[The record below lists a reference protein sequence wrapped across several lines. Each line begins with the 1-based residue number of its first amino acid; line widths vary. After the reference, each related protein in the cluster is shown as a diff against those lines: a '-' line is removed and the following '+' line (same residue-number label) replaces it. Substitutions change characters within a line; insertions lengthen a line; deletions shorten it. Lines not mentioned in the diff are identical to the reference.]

1 MTFFL
6 SIFKY
11 LLQYEVEL
19 CFCLVHL
26 VSLEQTKVSSTEKM
40 VRVVHDDLIGSGV
53 EKRSLD
59 GIKRERERE
68 RERERD
74 GGGRGTGEKR
84 RGMRDGREERDHDTH
99 YDTKS

>member
-6 SIFKY
+6 SILEY

-19 CFCLVHL
+19 SFRLVHL

-40 VRVVHDDLIGSGV
+40 VRVVHDDLVGSGV

-59 GIKRERERE
+59 GIE

-74 GGGRGTGEKR
+74 GRGGGREIMTHI
-84 RGMRDGREERDHDTH
+84 MIQVMIQIHDTH
-99 YDTKS
+99 DV